1 MYQGL
6 LTKKFKRSDLIGG
19 LNMNVF
25 CGIDS
30 VEIERIKNSLSNDK
44 FLKRVYSQKEQAL
57 FAHKKGSTGLPLPD
71 NEIKICKIGTHEEV
85 PRGEDGEICITGP
98 TQMKGYYKNE
108 IETMIDQL
116 DDIVEDIKK
125 SQLKKVA
132 IISQT
137 TFSVLKFNAFVQK
150 IKTILVEHQI
160 DVFNTICSATDL
172 RQKETV
178 EIAKEADAMIII
190 GGKNSS
196 NTKKLYELSLN
207 YCKDTFIIETVKDLD
222 NKCSVETS
230 RVVTKDTQ
238 VPTVTIPAVAQ
249 IDCANPNRTL
259 SANAQGKNLTYSWSN
274 GDTKSTLVVADNK
287 VYSVTVTDNDNGC
300 IQTAS
305 PLQHPG
311 QQLHHSARFRY
322 QA

>member
-1 MYQGL
+1 MEIIMGKLAGFCGGVINSVSKTEKL
-6 LTKKFKRSDLIGG
+6 LNDTNSIYCLGELVHNKEVVDKLESKGMITIDSLDTIPNNSSVIIRAHGVAKDVYEFAKFKGIKIYDLTCPNVLKIHEKAEELANNDYYIILIAQKDHPEAIGTIS
-19 LNMNVF
+19 F
-25 CGIDS
+25 CGDRCSIL
-30 VEIERIKNSLSNDK
+30 EN
-44 FLKRVYSQKEQAL
+44 
-57 FAHKKGSTGLPLPD
+57 
-71 NEIKICKIGTHEEV
+71 
-85 PRGEDGEICITGP
+85 
-98 TQMKGYYKNE
+98 
-108 IETMIDQL
+108 IDQL

-172 RQKETV
+172 RQKETA

-222 NKCSVETS
+222 KDFSV
-230 RVVTKDTQ
+230 
-238 VPTVTIPAVAQ
+238 
-249 IDCANPNRTL
+249 
-259 SANAQGKNLTYSWSN
+259 Y
-274 GDTKSTLVVADNK
+274 NK
-287 VYSVTVTDNDNGC
+287 VGVMAG
-300 IQTAS
+300 AS
-305 PLQHPG
+305 TPKESIIEVIEYLKK
-311 QQLHHSARFRY
+311 
-322 QA
+322 